1 MDKVKEMIE
10 KVVKKI
16 KEDPDFAKKFKK
28 DPVEVL
34 ESVLGVD
41 LPNDKIDEI
50 IVAVKAKIK
59 LDDSKL
65 VGKLKGLFD

>member
-10 KVVKKI
+10 KVAKKI

-28 DPVEVL
+28 DPVEAL